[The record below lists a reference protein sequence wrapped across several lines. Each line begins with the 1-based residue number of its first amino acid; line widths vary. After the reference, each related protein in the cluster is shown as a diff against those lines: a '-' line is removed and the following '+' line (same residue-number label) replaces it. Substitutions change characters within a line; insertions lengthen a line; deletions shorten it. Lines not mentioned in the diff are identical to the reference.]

1 VLRGF
6 TWLPYCRQNSLKF
19 KKEYIYIYTCL
30 RKMLITNL
38 HYIGTAQILCITA
51 TNKFISPK
59 TNIKYVYIARYEK
72 QAGLSAVQWKY
83 ELLNVMLLKMHR
95 LYVQKC
101 TRTLQHYVQVS
112 TKLSHA
118 YLPSRN
124 GNIYT
129 PFDITLL
136 SWLRA
141 LFKSLTWTVI
151 SRWQHSLYLSTV
163 YRIPLTKNHV
173 DES

>member
-1 VLRGF
+1 
-6 TWLPYCRQNSLKF
+6 
-19 KKEYIYIYTCL
+19 
-30 RKMLITNL
+30 MLITNL
-38 HYIGTAQILCITA
+38 HYIGTAQILGITA
-51 TNKFISPK
+51 TNKLICPK
-59 TNIKYVYIARYEK
+59 ICIKYVYIARCQK
-72 QAGLSAVQWKY
+72 QAGLSFVQWKY
-83 ELLNVMLLKMHR
+83 ELFNVMLLKMHR

-118 YLPSRN
+118 YLRSRN
-124 GNIYT
+124 GKIYR
-129 PFDITLL
+129 PFETTLL

-151 SRWQHSLYLSTV
+151 SRWQHSLYLSIV

-173 DES
+173 DTS